1 MATTITS
8 GNSTNGAAISSDN
21 TGILELKTGTGAGT
35 TAITI
40 DASQNVGIGISSP
53 SQELV
58 VYKDQ
63 NATTR
68 VSIDNTNAGTTASA
82 SLELSADTGAAIFVA
97 NSSGS
102 TAAAITGG
110 ALGAG
115 LYTTSAATN
124 GLSVGT
130 TSGPL
135 KFFAGNTSA
144 ERFRIGSAGQ
154 LGVGGANYG
163 TAGQALVSNGASS
176 APSWQTVATTPDVQ
190 TFNVSGTWTKPSTGN
205 LVRIQMWGGGG
216 GGSRSASAGSTGG
229 GGGGGY
235 YETTLPIASMGAT
248 ATVTVGAGGPG
259 RTGSAGAGIAGGNSS
274 VVLGSGSIIYVSGGA
289 GSGGTLG
296 GDGGYG
302 SLTFTTAVVAD
313 PANIG
318 KGAGLCSPQDGYA
331 YTGGGGGAGTSLT
344 AGGKGGWGGG
354 GGTTGTGA
362 GGTSIFG
369 GAGGNASTNGTQP
382 GGGGGAS
389 TAANTNA
396 TNGAAGRVIITTF

>member
-21 TGILELKTGTGAGT
+21 TGILELKTGTGSGT

-68 VSIDNTNAGTTASA
+68 VSIDNPNAGTTASA
-82 SLELSADTGAAIFVA
+82 SLELGPDTGSAIFVA

-102 TAAAITGG
+102 TASAITGG

-115 LYTTSAATN
+115 VYTTSGLTN

-130 TSGPL
+130 TAGAL
-135 KFFAGNTSA
+135 KFFAGSVSA
-144 ERFRIGSAGQ
+144 ERFRIGTSGQ
-154 LGVGGANYG
+154 LGVAGANYG

-176 APSWQTVATTPDVQ
+176 APSWQTVATAPDVQ
-190 TFNVSGTWTKPSTGN
+190 TFNSSGTWTKPSTGN
-205 LVRIQMWGGGG
+205 FVRIQMWGGGS
-216 GGSRSASAGSTGG
+216 GGSRQTTATSAVAGS
-229 GGGGGY
+229 GGGY

-248 ATVTVGAGGPG
+248 ATVTVGAAGAG
-259 RTGSAGAGIAGGNSS
+259 RTGSAGNGTNGGNSG
-274 VVLGSGSIIYVSGGA
+274 VTLGSGTTIYVSGGVA
-289 GSGGTLG
+289 SGGGGAG

-302 SLTFTTAVVAD
+302 ALVFSTTVISD
-313 PANIG
+313 PTNIG
-318 KGAGLCSPQDGYA
+318 KGAGQCYPMDGYS
-331 YTGGGGGAGTSLT
+331 YTGGGGGSVSTA

-354 GGTTGTGA
+354 GGTYGTGA
-362 GGTSIFG
+362 GGTSVFG
-369 GAGGNASTNGTQP
+369 GAGGNASTNGTAP
-382 GGGGGAS
+382 GGGGGCS
-389 TAANTNA
+389 TAANTNG
-396 TNGAAGRVIITTF
+396 TNGAVGRVIITTF